1 MTEKEILELEKD
13 NYTTIHLHLVG
24 IFWRAYQRSA
34 LGFCKEI
41 RPYKMN
47 VRSNKRQ
54 RTVVS
59 FLGFPD
65 SALQE
70 ILEVEGCTRVDDSH
84 ITLPMEYLSD
94 EEVTEMLPAYND
106 LPEKA
111 RAVVIPAVAASEKK
125 SLYSG
130 LSGQIMAFP
139 LHSSTLLECME
150 FIAGLQRQLSSDGFV

>member
-54 RTVVS
+54 RTVVL

-65 SALQE
+65 SALQD
-70 ILEVEGCTRVDDSH
+70 IQVIDGCTRVDDSH

-94 EEVTEMLPAYND
+94 EEVAEVLPAYNE
-106 LPEKA
+106 LPEKVP
-111 RAVVIPAVAASEKK
+111 AVVTPTIMAQERK

-130 LSGQIMAFP
+130 LSGQIMSFP
-139 LHSSTLLECME
+139 LHSSTPLECME

>member
-70 ILEVEGCTRVDDSH
+70 LLEVEGCTRVDDSH

-94 EEVTEMLPAYND
+94 EEVTELLPAYND
-106 LPEKA
+106 LPEK
-111 RAVVIPAVAASEKK
+111 VQTVITPVFLCMQDVLRHKYAGKK
-125 SLYSG
+125 FSFEELYND
-130 LSGQIMAFP
+130 I
-139 LHSSTLLECME
+139 CME
-150 FIAGLQRQLSSDGFV
+150 SYLKRNGGI

>member
-1 MTEKEILELEKD
+1 MTEKEMLELEKD

-70 ILEVEGCTRVDDSH
+70 ILAVDGCVRVDDSH

-106 LPEKA
+106 LPEKNTDGG
-111 RAVVIPAVAASEKK
+111 
-125 SLYSG
+125 YSG
-130 LSGQIMAFP
+130 YYGSRKEKFVFR
-139 LHSSTLLECME
+139 
-150 FIAGLQRQLSSDGFV
+150 FIRPDHVFSLA

>member
-34 LGFCKEI
+34 LGFCKEV

-70 ILEVEGCTRVDDSH
+70 ILAVCEHTRVDDSH

-94 EEVTEMLPAYND
+94 EEVAETLPGYND
-106 LPEKA
+106 LPEKNGTGGTS
-111 RAVVIPAVAASEKK
+111 AVAAPEKK
-125 SLYSG
+125 NLYSR

-139 LHSSTLLECME
+139 LHSSTPLECME
-150 FIAGLQRQLSSDGFV
+150 FIAGLQRQLSNDGVV

>member
-47 VRSNKRQ
+47 VRSNTRQ

-111 RAVVIPAVAASEKK
+111 RAVVTPALAASEKK
-125 SLYSG
+125 SFYSG

-139 LHSSTLLECME
+139 LHSSTPLECME
-150 FIAGLQRQLSSDGFV
+150 FIAGLQSQMSSDGCV